1 MKLKLLVPSVQA
13 FVEFYE
19 HSKEVSLTRSW
30 HDLGSLCS
38 HHPEVTAA
46 VLAKRLIKGR
56 DAIST
61 RREVHGNTD
70 FIATMENCCRLLRQL
85 KQPKPADALEKI
97 GNALELKYF
106 PTVTDAVAA
115 AELALSQPVA
125 PKASPAAV
133 KADIVEKY
141 VTLLMETLLDARKFA
156 EVLAELTA
164 DKKNA
169 RKQEVCAIASRLQGV
184 QTAKNKTRDS
194 YLDDIQA
201 RHIVDMRQAGK
212 DEANSRRGR
221 SWGA

>member
-13 FVEFYE
+13 FIEFYE
-19 HSKEVSLTRSW
+19 HGKEDSLSTGWR
-30 HDLGSLCS
+30 DLGNFCS
-38 HHPEVTAA
+38 HHPEVTAVA
-46 VLAKRLIKGR
+46 MAKQLGKGR
-56 DAIST
+56 DATQT
-61 RREVHGNTD
+61 RREVDGNRG
-70 FIATMENCCRLLRQL
+70 FIATMENCGRLLRQL
-85 KQPKPADALEKI
+85 KQPNPADALVNLKD
-97 GNALELKYF
+97 ALELKYF

-115 AELALSQPVA
+115 AELALITPAA

-141 VTLLMETLLDARKFA
+141 VTLLMESLLDARKFA

-169 RKQEVCAIASRLQGV
+169 RKQEVCAIAARLQGV
-184 QTAKNKTRDS
+184 KSAKNRTRGS

-201 RHIVDMRQAGK
+201 RHIVDIRQAGK

-221 SWGA
+221 SWGP